1 MSKKIKKKIKYL
13 EKKIKK
19 YSFYYFHKNK
29 NLISNEKY
37 DFLVKKL
44 EKLEK
49 KYPLYK
55 SVNSPTKKIDYKFL
69 KRFKTSKHKI
79 KMLSIQSEYSVKKI
93 YKYIKNINKIYPNTI
108 FNCELKI
115 DGIALSLIY
124 IKKKLHKVLTR
135 GNGKYGENITKNI
148 KVIKSIPKKIKYKSK
163 EKYVEIRGEIFI
175 KKNIFNK
182 INKNNYFSNSRNL
195 TSGTIRLLNKK
206 IIKKRQLSFIGY
218 DFIINQQRNTISS
231 QSKCLKK
238 INEIGFITDILSYKT
253 KSFKKIIYFYKK
265 IKKNRKK
272 INFEIDGIVIKINN
286 RKIQEKIKSN
296 KKYIKWAIAW
306 KFPPKKK
313 KTIVKNIKYQVGK
326 NGIITPIVIIKPINI
341 DGVKIKKINL
351 YNLQYLQKI
360 SLNIKDKIIVERT
373 GDVIPKINK
382 IISKINKNKT
392 FIINKCP
399 SCNKKINI
407 YEKQPKCYSN
417 LTCPQQLKKILIHFV
432 SKNGFNIP
440 NIGPKIIKKLIKYKH
455 INNIIDILS
464 ITVKQLIS
472 IPHIK
477 TKLANKIYFSIQNAI
492 QNIKIE
498 NLIFSLSIPYI
509 GISTS
514 NYLSKKIKK
523 FKNFINFKK
532 NNINKKKL
540 GKVKYKSIINYL
552 NNQDNLKQLNLLT
565 KIIKKI

>member
-1 MSKKIKKKIKYL
+1 MSKKIKKKIKSL
-13 EKKIKK
+13 KKKIKK
-19 YSFYYFHKNK
+19 YSFYYFNKNK
-29 NLISNEKY
+29 NLISDKKY
-37 DFLVKKL
+37 DFLIKKL

-49 KYPLYK
+49 EYPLYK
-55 SVNSPTKKIDYKFL
+55 SKNSPTKKIDYKLL

-79 KMLSIQSEYSVKKI
+79 EMLSIQNEYSVKKI
-93 YKYIKNINKIYPNTI
+93 YKYVKNIKKKYPNI
-108 FNCELKI
+108 FFNCELKI

-124 IKKKLHKVLTR
+124 KKKYLYKAITR

-148 KVIKSIPKKIKYKSK
+148 KLIKSIPKKIKYKDK
-163 EKYVEIRGEIFI
+163 KKYLEIRGEIFI
-175 KKNIFNK
+175 KKNIFYK
-182 INKNNYFSNSRNL
+182 INKNNFFSNSRNL
-195 TSGTIRLLNKK
+195 TSGTIRLLNKN
-206 IIKKRQLSFIGY
+206 IITKRKLSFIAY
-218 DFIINQQRNTISS
+218 DLIIDNKRNIITN

-238 INEIGFITDILSYKT
+238 INKIGFITDKFSYKT

-265 IKKNRKK
+265 IKRNREK

-313 KTIVKNIKYQVGK
+313 ETTVKNIKYQVGK

-341 DGVKIKKINL
+341 DGVNIKKINL
-351 YNLQYLQKI
+351 YNLQYLKKI
-360 SLNIKDKIIVERT
+360 SLNIKDRIIVERT

-392 FIINKCP
+392 FIIDKCP

-407 YEKQPKCYSN
+407 YEKQPRCYSN
-417 LTCPQQLKKILIHFV
+417 LTCPQQLEKILINFV
-432 SKNGFNIP
+432 SKNGFNIY
-440 NIGPKIIKKLIKYKH
+440 NLGPKIIKKLIKYQN
-455 INNIIDILS
+455 INSIIDILQ
-464 ITVKQLIS
+464 ITTKKLIS
-472 IPHIK
+472 VPHIK
-477 TKLANKIYFSIQNAI
+477 KKLANKIYLSIQNSI
-492 QNIKIE
+492 RNIKIE

-514 NYLSKKIKK
+514 IYLSKKIKK

-532 NNINKKKL
+532 KYIYKKKI
-540 GKVKYKSIINYL
+540 GKIRYKSIINYL
-552 NNQDNLKQLNLLT
+552 NNKDNLKQLNILK
-565 KIIKKI
+565 KIIKKN

>member
-19 YSFYYFHKNK
+19 YSFYYFNKNK

-55 SVNSPTKKIDYKFL
+55 SINSPTKKIDYKFL

-93 YKYIKNINKIYPNTI
+93 YKYIKNINKMYPNTI

-124 IKKKLHKVLTR
+124 KKNKLYKVLTR

-148 KVIKSIPKKIKYKSK
+148 KVIKSIPKKIKYKGK

-218 DFIINQQRNTISS
+218 DFIINQQRNNINS

-238 INEIGFITDILSYKT
+238 INGIGFITDIFAYKT

-326 NGIITPIVIIKPINI
+326 NGIITPIVIIKPTNI

-360 SLNIKDKIIVERT
+360 SLNIKDKIIIERT

-382 IISKINKNKT
+382 IISKTNKNKT

-399 SCNKKINI
+399 SCNKKIDI

-440 NIGPKIIKKLIKYKH
+440 NIGPKIIEKLIKYKH
-455 INNIIDILS
+455 INNIIDILL

-540 GKVKYKSIINYL
+540 GKVKYESIINYL